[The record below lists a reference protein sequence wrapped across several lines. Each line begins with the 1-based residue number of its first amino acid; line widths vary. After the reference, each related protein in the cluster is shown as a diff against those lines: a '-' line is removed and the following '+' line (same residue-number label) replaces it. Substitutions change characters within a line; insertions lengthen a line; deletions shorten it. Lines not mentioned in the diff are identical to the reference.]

1 MRLAIRLAGILV
13 VLAVVALLGPAV
25 ALTRLVASDGA
36 RDRIQELAREATGRE
51 IRYGELDLG
60 LLPPRLVVSEAEVK
74 GISDGSPPV
83 FEAGEVELAIA
94 IAPLMAWTVVV
105 DSLVVEGATVRLVRT
120 PDGIEFPR
128 EAAAAEASKAP
139 VAAPSSSQRQAAEP
153 AADAAPSSPQRRA
166 AESGEDAAAS
176 PPQRQ
181 PPGED
186 AAPSPSRQHDSER
199 GDDESE
205 RGFALE
211 VREVTLRDCRL
222 ILEDRTVSPPAT
234 WELGDVVATASGQS
248 TEDPI
253 GFEIHG
259 DLISGGSVQATGE
272 AEIGGP
278 FRIDFQLE
286 GVALAPATPYLDKG
300 QRVGGAVTGTVTT
313 QRTQQEAESV
323 VVDVLVRGGEL
334 TADDLTVRGEMK
346 IRADLEGGAGSFQL
360 DATDAE
366 VVYGVAFGKL
376 RGTRA
381 TATGRIV
388 TGPDGQIGL
397 QDTQVEIKDAELEVQ
412 VERGARTRTIIDAEP
427 FDLAGWGKMIPA
439 LAESDLAGEV
449 GLRGLVIATEP
460 LEVRGAVDLHDVRL
474 RRGDGAEVVLRGS
487 LLGTG
492 SEIRSEK
499 LVAEVA
505 GQEIQLSVLVY
516 GLDGQPRFAMKVEA
530 DAVESSALLALF
542 TEKSDTLQ
550 GPLELRGKLSGPL
563 GDDRPL
569 TETLKGRVRMRIENG
584 RLKGVSVLK
593 RTFQGVGSAGDAAP
607 PAGSSE
613 GGRTLQNSYG
623 DEFQYLGGT
632 LRIAHGLAR
641 TDDLQLVYH
650 DYAVD
655 LHGSVRL
662 RDQQLDLELTM
673 DGEVDRTVANRGA
686 AGRQPQ
692 PGHSREII
700 LARVTGT
707 LESPRVEITDEGVV
721 HLAAIYATTER
732 REEWSEKIDKYLGEG
747 AGSQVMDALDQLLEG
762 KTREP
767 SE

>member
-36 RDRIQELAREATGRE
+36 RARIQELAREATGRE

-74 GISDGSPPV
+74 GESDGSPPA
-83 FEAGEVELAIA
+83 FEAAEIELAIA

-120 PDGIEFPR
+120 PDGIEIPR

-139 VAAPSSSQRQAAEP
+139 GAAPSSSQR
-153 AADAAPSSPQRRA
+153 RA
-166 AESGEDAAAS
+166 SESGEDAATS

-181 PPGED
+181 SPGEE
-186 AAPSPSRQHDSER
+186 AAPSPSQQQDPER

-211 VREVTLRDCRL
+211 VREITLRDCRL

-248 TEDPI
+248 MEDPI

-286 GVALAPATPYLDKG
+286 GIALAPATPYLDKG

-313 QRTQQEAESV
+313 QRTEQEAERV
-323 VVDVLVRGGEL
+323 VVDVLVRDGEL
-334 TADDLTVRGEMK
+334 AADDLTVRGEMK
-346 IRADLEGGAGSFQL
+346 IRADLEGGTGSFQL

-397 QDTQVEIKDAELEVQ
+397 QDTQVEIKDAEVEVQ
-412 VERGARTRTIIDAEP
+412 VERGARTRTTIDAEP

-439 LAESDLAGEV
+439 LAESDLAGEI
-449 GLRGLVIATEP
+449 GIRGLVIATEP
-460 LEVRGAVDLHDVRL
+460 LEVRGALDLHDVRL

-487 LLGTG
+487 LRGTG

-499 LVAEVA
+499 LVARVA
-505 GQEIQLSVLVY
+505 GQEIRLSVVVTELA
-516 GLDGQPRFAMKVEA
+516 GRPRFVMEMEA

-550 GPLELRGKLSGPL
+550 GPLELRGKLAGPL
-563 GDDRPL
+563 GGDRPL
-569 TETLKGRVRMRIENG
+569 AETLEGTVRIRIEPG
-584 RLKGVSVLK
+584 RLKGVSVLE
-593 RTFQGVGSAGDAAP
+593 RTFQGVGASGDAALL
-607 PAGSSE
+607 AGRLE
-613 GGRTLQNSYG
+613 GERTLQRFYD

-632 LRIAHGLAR
+632 LQIARGLAR
-641 TDDLQLVYH
+641 TDDLKLVYH
-650 DYAVD
+650 NYTVD
-655 LHGSVRL
+655 LRGTVGL
-662 RDQQLDLELTM
+662 RDQQLDLRGKLTIDDEI
-673 DGEVDRTVANRGA
+673 DGAIASEGPADQTPEP
-686 AGRQPQ
+686 GR
-692 PGHSREII
+692 SREIP

-707 LESPRVEITDEGVV
+707 LESPRVEITDEAVV
-721 HLAAIYATTER
+721 RLAAIYATTER
-732 REEWSEKIDKYLGEG
+732 REEWAEKIDKYLGEG
-747 AGSQVMDALDQLLEG
+747 AGRQVMEALDGILNAEP
-762 KTREP
+762 REAR
-767 SE
+767 E